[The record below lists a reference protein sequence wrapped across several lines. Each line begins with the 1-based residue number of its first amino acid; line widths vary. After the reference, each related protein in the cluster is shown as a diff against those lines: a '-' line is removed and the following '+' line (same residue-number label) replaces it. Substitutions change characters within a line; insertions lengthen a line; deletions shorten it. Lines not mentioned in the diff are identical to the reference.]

1 MSFLLIV
8 ILRLLGR
15 VMLSVV
21 LCCVVCSRIWLIDN
35 TLLLRDRYRL
45 SKVPEIFA
53 LSLKRYDNQNQK
65 DESIV
70 DFPDE
75 LDLQK

>member
-8 ILRLLGR
+8 ILRLVGL
-15 VMLSVV
+15 LCCV
-21 LCCVVCSRIWLIDN
+21 LCCVVFSRLWLIDY
-35 TLLLRDRYRL
+35 TLLRRDRYRL
-45 SKVPEIFA
+45 SEVPEIFA
-53 LSLKRYDNQNQK
+53 LSLKRYDNQSQK

-70 DFPDE
+70 DFPYE

>member
-1 MSFLLIV
+1 
-8 ILRLLGR
+8 
-15 VMLSVV
+15 MLCVV
-21 LCCVVCSRIWLIDN
+21 LWCVLSRLWLIDYM
-35 TLLLRDRYRL
+35 LLRRDRYRL
-45 SKVPEIFA
+45 SEVPEIFA

-75 LDLQK
+75 LDLEK